1 MNQRKANFTV
11 LIVFA
16 LACRSATAQD
26 DLKRAT
32 RILKPNV
39 DHAVVLAPSRCGLML
54 TYPLA
59 KYWHQQSCSYMAV
72 DSLVVRRV
80 GIRVN

>member
-39 DHAVVLAPSRCGLML
+39 DHAVVGTKSLRFDAYLSAGKVLAPAIVLLHGGGFIGG
-54 TYPLA
+54 A
-59 KYWHQQSCSYMAV
+59 KGGYT
-72 DSLVVRRV
+72 
-80 GIRVN
+80 G